1 MIKRT
6 LTLFFLTVSLIFGCN
21 RNSKKETVDK
31 EQLTTLLTHNS
42 IKIID
47 VRTSKEYEEAHIP
60 EAINYPIESL
70 MDSLPL
76 LDQSEEIIVV
86 CRSGNRSRKAKRLL
100 IDNGF
105 NKVYDG
111 GSWKNVEKVLN
122 ELQK

>member
-6 LTLFFLTVSLIFGCN
+6 LSFLILSLLVILGCN
-21 RNSKKETVDK
+21 GVFKKDTLNK

-42 IKIID
+42 VKIID

-70 MDSLPL
+70 MDSLAL

>member
-6 LTLFFLTVSLIFGCN
+6 LSFLILSLLVILGCN
-21 RNSKKETVDK
+21 GVFKKDTLNK

-70 MDSLPL
+70 TDSLAL

-86 CRSGNRSRKAKRLL
+86 CRSRNRSRKAKRLL